1 MKLKLLQAA
10 FALIPALGGFALP
23 ACAQNVG
30 SGLMDGSL
38 VSFINRSQRNLYL
51 GFSPQPGRPVPFSW
65 SPDCRRVTGQVVVPP
80 GANATE
86 GQILLAPGQICT
98 VSVPT
103 SAGASRFCATENPLP
118 PGKTPNCF
126 AAQQDG
132 LTIIETNF
140 TGGTGCARPNDFP
153 PDNRNPMRSCVW
165 YDINIVPEGCTN
177 AKWAANG
184 CNSDST
190 GASYNVPV
198 QLYCPSETT
207 FVCRGPRAGVG
218 ARYPTN
224 CGIPPVYPYS
234 APIPVGGP
242 YPTNQQAFFFPMSTS
257 GDLKYPADKPQPIGR
272 CPEGDKLFVIFPD
285 GP

>member
-10 FALIPALGGFALP
+10 FVVIPAFGGFAPP
-23 ACAQNVG
+23 ARAQNVG

-38 VSFINRSQRNLYL
+38 VSFINRSARTLFL

-65 SPDCRRVTGQVVVPP
+65 SPDCRRVSGQVVVPP
-80 GANATE
+80 GANVAD
-86 GQILLAPGQICT
+86 GQILLAPGQTCA

-103 SAGASRFCATENPLP
+103 SAGASRFCATENALP

-132 LTIIETNF
+132 LTVIETNF
-140 TGGTGCARPNDFP
+140 SGGAGCARPGDFSAI
-153 PDNRNPMRSCVW
+153 PMRSCVW
-165 YDINIVPEGCTN
+165 YDISVVPEGCTN
-177 AKWAANG
+177 ARWAANN
-184 CNSDST
+184 CSDSG

-198 QLYCPSETT
+198 QLFCPAETT
-207 FVCRGPRAGVG
+207 FSCRGPRSNSG
-218 ARYPTN
+218 ARYPEN
-224 CGIPPVYPYS
+224 CGTPPVYPYS
-234 APIPVGGP
+234 VPIPVGGS

-257 GDLKYPADKPQPIGR
+257 GDLKYPVDRPQPIGR
-272 CPEGDKLFVIFPD
+272 CPEGGKLFVIFPD